1 MKEPVKNWRISGWFF
16 AENCGYIATWF
27 FE

>member
-1 MKEPVKNWRISGWFF
+1 MKEPAENWRFSGWFF